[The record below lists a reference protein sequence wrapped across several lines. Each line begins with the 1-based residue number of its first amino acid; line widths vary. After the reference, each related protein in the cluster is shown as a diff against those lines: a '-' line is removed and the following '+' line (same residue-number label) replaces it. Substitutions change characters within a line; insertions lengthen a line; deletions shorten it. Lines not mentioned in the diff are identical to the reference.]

1 MTKRQSIALQA
12 VTTVTKYLRVP
23 RLESIRSRILALAVL
38 GTLLPTGIALGIA
51 YAQNRRARE
60 TQVTQELVSQS
71 TQTARAMDVW
81 LKERVYD
88 MRVYANS
95 EEVSNNLIRYATVG
109 LPSGRLREYLRS
121 LHERV
126 TDFEQL
132 MVLDTSGRIL
142 ANSVPRASQ
151 VKLPAEWQ
159 NTMRT
164 EGSVVGDAYWDARA
178 KKGKLIVAVPVHGTD
193 GRLLGA
199 FAAELNLAPVQALL
213 RSFARD
219 TIGTL
224 YLANAGG
231 GLIAS
236 SRGISPELL
245 KTALEPGTRER
256 LLAKRNTAIAYR
268 GPDGREVVGTLEPV
282 PNRHWDVV
290 AEAPAAEAF
299 AEVRRFR
306 NVALLVTVLLLLVVA
321 ATAYRLGVL
330 IVRPLERL
338 AEGAAEVSSGDLD
351 VDLPTTG
358 GGEVGALTAVFNDM
372 VDRLREKREELERLS
387 ITDGLTGL
395 ANHRSLMQRLK
406 EESIR
411 SGRNKRSFSVIM
423 ADVDHFKMY
432 NDTFGHP
439 AGDEVLKRVATLLR
453 ESTRTID
460 CVGRYGGEEFAVILP
475 ETEVDGGLEVA
486 ERIRTRVEAERFPER
501 TITLSIGVAEF
512 PRHAETPESIIAV
525 ADTALYEAKREG
537 RNRVTQARRSRKSA
551 QKEVLPTAKRASKA
565 TKRKG

>member
-1 MTKRQSIALQA
+1 MTQRKSVALHA

-51 YAQNRRARE
+51 YVQNRRARE

-81 LKERVYD
+81 LKERIYD
-88 MRVYANS
+88 LRVYANS

-132 MVLDTSGRIL
+132 MVLDTAGRVL
-142 ANSVPRASQ
+142 ATSRPQASR
-151 VKLPAEWQ
+151 VTLPADWQ
-159 NTMRT
+159 KTMRR
-164 EGSVVGDAYWDARA
+164 EGSVVGDAYWDERS
-178 KKGKLIVAVPVHGTD
+178 KKGKLIVAVPVNGSD
-193 GRLLGA
+193 GRSLGA
-199 FAAELNLAPVQALL
+199 FAAELNLGPVQALL

-219 TIGTL
+219 STGTL
-224 YLANAGG
+224 YLVNADGR
-231 GLIAS
+231 LIAS
-236 SRGISPELL
+236 SRVISPKLL
-245 KTALEPGTRER
+245 NSKLKPGTRER
-256 LLAKRNTAIAYR
+256 LVRRRNTVTQYTD
-268 GPDGREVVGTLEPV
+268 PDGRDVVGTLEPV

-290 AEAPAAEAF
+290 AEAPADVF
-299 AEVRRFR
+299 QEVRRFR
-306 NVALLVTVLLLLVVA
+306 NVALLVTVLLLLVVT

-372 VDRLREKREELERLS
+372 VDRLREKRQELERLS
-387 ITDGLTGL
+387 VTDGLTGL

-411 SGRNKRSFSVIM
+411 SGRNNRSFAVIM

-432 NDTFGHP
+432 NDAFGHP
-439 AGDEVLKRVATLLR
+439 AGDEVLKRVATLMR

-460 CVGRYGGEEFAVILP
+460 CVGRYGGEEFAVVLP
-475 ETEVDGGLEVA
+475 ETDVAGGLEVA
-486 ERIRTRVEAERFPER
+486 ERIRKRVEAERFPER

-512 PRHAETPESIIAV
+512 PHHAETPESIIAV
-525 ADTALYEAKREG
+525 ADAALYEAKREG
-537 RNRVTQARRSRKSA
+537 RNRVTRARKSRKSA
-551 QKEVLPTAKRASKA
+551 QKEVLPAAKRQSKA

>member
-1 MTKRQSIALQA
+1 LTKRKSVALHA
-12 VTTVTKYLRVP
+12 VTSVTKYLRVP

-60 TQVTQELVSQS
+60 AQVTQELVSQS

-88 MRVYANS
+88 LRVYANS

-132 MVLDTSGRIL
+132 MVLDTTGRVL
-142 ANSVPRASQ
+142 ATSVPQARR
-151 VKLPAEWQ
+151 VTLPTEWQ
-159 NTMRT
+159 KTIRR
-164 EGSVVGDAYWDARA
+164 EGSVIGDAYWDERS
-178 KKGKLIVAVPVHGTD
+178 KKGKLIVAVPVHSSD
-193 GRLLGA
+193 GRILGA
-199 FAAELNLAPVQALL
+199 FAAELHLGPVQALL

-219 TIGTL
+219 SVGTL
-224 YLANAGG
+224 YLANTDGSV
-231 GLIAS
+231 IAS
-236 SRGISPELL
+236 SRGDSPEIL
-245 KTALEPGTRER
+245 KTRLKPGTRER
-256 LLAKRNTAIAYR
+256 LVRRRNTAIQYR

-290 AEAPAAEAF
+290 AEAPVDVF
-299 AEVRRFR
+299 QQVRRFR
-306 NVALLVTVLLLLVVA
+306 NVALLVIVLLLLVVA

-358 GGEVGALTAVFNDM
+358 HGEVGALTAVFNDM
-372 VDRLREKREELERLS
+372 VDRLREKQQELERLS
-387 ITDGLTGL
+387 VTDGLTGL
-395 ANHRSLMQRLK
+395 ANHRSLMQRIK

-411 SGRNKRSFSVIM
+411 SGRNNRSFAVIM

-432 NDTFGHP
+432 NDAFGHP
-439 AGDEVLKRVATLLR
+439 AGDEVLRRVATLLR

-460 CVGRYGGEEFAVILP
+460 CVGRYGGEEFAVVLP
-475 ETEVDGGLEVA
+475 ETDVAGGLEVA
-486 ERIRTRVEAERFPER
+486 ERIRTRVEAERFPQR
-501 TITLSIGVAEF
+501 AITVSIGVAEF
-512 PRHAETPESIIAV
+512 PKDADTPESIIAV
-525 ADTALYEAKREG
+525 ADAALYEAKREG
-537 RNRVTQARRSRKSA
+537 RNRVTRARKSRRSP
-551 QKEVLPTAKRASKA
+551 QKEVLPAAKRASKA